1 MVRESFFGLISV
13 EKRSVARS
21 EVAKM
26 ALVTVMIARGITSS
40 ESAVSAPYAWG

>member
-21 EVAKM
+21 EVAIL
-26 ALVTVMIARGITSS
+26 ALVAVMIVRGKLAAR
-40 ESAVSAPYAWG
+40 VR